1 MFTFYRPC
9 TIFLGTLDSSQ
20 LKCTCIIYYYVT
32 GTKISAGFLN
42 VDINTIMNTKYF
54 ERMPI
59 DDHHLKNAKI
69 SDVTEHGPHG
79 ADRLLVGPD
88 HEGDVAELRQ
98 VSQEP
103 HVVTQPSLV
112 QISQI
117 GVISLINTSSRKMQV
132 SSNSSSSS

>member
-1 MFTFYRPC
+1 MDDV
-9 TIFLGTLDSSQ
+9 IVESS
-20 LKCTCIIYYYVT
+20 L
-32 GTKISAGFLN
+32 
-42 VDINTIMNTKYF
+42 NTIMNTKYS

-69 SDVTEHGPHG
+69 SDVTEHRPHG

-112 QISQI
+112 HILQMVLSL
-117 GVISLINTSSRKMQV
+117 STTLINTSSRKMQV

>member
-1 MFTFYRPC
+1 MDDV
-9 TIFLGTLDSSQ
+9 IVESS
-20 LKCTCIIYYYVT
+20 L
-32 GTKISAGFLN
+32 
-42 VDINTIMNTKYF
+42 NTIMNTKYS

-59 DDHHLKNAKI
+59 DDHYLKNAKI
-69 SDVTEHGPHG
+69 SDVTKHGPHG

-112 QISQI
+112 HILQVLSL
-117 GVISLINTSSRKMQV
+117 STTLINTSSRKMQV

>member
-1 MFTFYRPC
+1 
-9 TIFLGTLDSSQ
+9 
-20 LKCTCIIYYYVT
+20 
-32 GTKISAGFLN
+32 
-42 VDINTIMNTKYF
+42 
-54 ERMPI
+54 MPI

-98 VSQEP
+98 VGQEP

-112 QISQI
+112 HILQMVLSLYNSDKHLVAEDASVVKLVLLLIVR
-117 GVISLINTSSRKMQV
+117 GVEVHHRSRC
-132 SSNSSSSS
+132 

>member
-1 MFTFYRPC
+1 MDDV
-9 TIFLGTLDSSQ
+9 IVESS
-20 LKCTCIIYYYVT
+20 L
-32 GTKISAGFLN
+32 
-42 VDINTIMNTKYF
+42 NTIMNTKYS

-69 SDVTEHGPHG
+69 SDVTKHGPDC

-98 VSQEP
+98 VGQEP

-112 QISQI
+112 HILQM
-117 GVISLINTSSRKMQV
+117 VLSLSTTINTSSRKMQV

>member
-1 MFTFYRPC
+1 MVDV
-9 TIFLGTLDSSQ
+9 IVESS
-20 LKCTCIIYYYVT
+20 L
-32 GTKISAGFLN
+32 
-42 VDINTIMNTKYF
+42 NTIMNTKYS

-69 SDVTEHGPHG
+69 SDVTQHGPHG

-98 VSQEP
+98 VGQEP

-112 QISQI
+112 HILQMAL
-117 GVISLINTSSRKMQV
+117 SLSTTLINSINTSSRKMQV